1 MQRLE
6 VLGWWFSPFAPSTL
20 PRPQALVGGL
30 EPVARA
36 LVLGYLRAGKVLVT
50 FPEASFCRFDC
61 GETAMGTKDLTDG
74 RYVWPEGL
82 AHYVERHDV
91 RLPDAFVAH
100 VQERGGELLPFK
112 LPKAT
117 FGLYDRA
124 PWLAWAKALRA
135 CPDLDG
141 FEVPDDEVKE
151 RIAADLGAVDYEDIL
166 LCRGSTREVVLDVGG
181 GALELRQVR
190 AGGQAPRRFAGW
202 HEWPV
207 ATAEASGGGASA
219 PPTKASLATTLASL
233 QKGKPK
239 PGQSF
244 ADFFATRKAAPGE
257 VSADGAKLASRKSA
271 RRTPPKSGE

>member
-30 EPVARA
+30 EAAARSA
-36 LVLGYLRAGKVLVT
+36 VVGYLRAGKTLVT

-61 GETAMGTKDLTDG
+61 GEAAMGTKDRTDG

-82 AHYVERHDV
+82 AHYVERHEV
-91 RLPDAFVAH
+91 RLPEAFVAH
-100 VQERGGELLPFK
+100 VLARGGELAPFK
-112 LPKAT
+112 MPKAV
-117 FGLYDRA
+117 FGLYDRG
-124 PWLAWAKALRA
+124 PWLAWAKAQGA

-151 RIAADLGAVDYEDIL
+151 RIAADLGTVGYQEIL

-190 AGGQAPRRFAGW
+190 EGGRAPQRFGGW

-207 ATAEASGGGASA
+207 VAAGRSAAESASPAAPSPTAKDAATLLDQLRKPRPKGGVAFDA
-219 PPTKASLATTLASL
+219 FFADL
-233 QKGKPK
+233 QK
-239 PGQSF
+239 
-244 ADFFATRKAAPGE
+244 
-257 VSADGAKLASRKSA
+257 
-271 RRTPPKSGE
+271 RRGDPPAGS